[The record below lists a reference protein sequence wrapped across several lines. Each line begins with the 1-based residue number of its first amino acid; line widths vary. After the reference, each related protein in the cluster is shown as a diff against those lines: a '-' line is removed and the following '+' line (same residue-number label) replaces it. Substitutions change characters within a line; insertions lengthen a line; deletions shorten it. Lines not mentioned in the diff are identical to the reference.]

1 MMTKSKKEKVVTPRN
16 TLFRRVCARWQ
27 IYLLLLLP
35 VAYLIIFHYV
45 PMGGLVLAFK
55 NYNFRKGIWGSDWV
69 GLDNFRRFFSSYKFK
84 TILGNTLSLSVYSLL
99 VTFPLPVIFAL
110 LLNAMRGTR
119 YKKAIQTV
127 TYIPHFISTVVMVGL
142 VFQILDN
149 RTGLYGALYTLFTG
163 ETAPSIMAQGTAFR
177 HVYVWSGIWQSMGY
191 SAVIYMAALAGVDQ
205 SLHEAAEIDGANR
218 FQRLIHIDWPSILP
232 TTSIM
237 LILAI
242 GKIMSV
248 GHEKAFLM
256 QNSLNLN
263 FSEIISTYVYKVG
276 LASAI
281 QDFSL
286 SVTVGLFNSV
296 INLILLLSANKF
308 SKKLS
313 GSGIF

>member
-1 MMTKSKKEKVVTPRN
+1 MITKMKKQKAATPRN

-35 VAYLIIFHYV
+35 FAYLIIFHYV

-55 NYNFRKGIWGSDWV
+55 DYSFRKGIWGSEWV
-69 GLDNFRRFFSSYKFK
+69 GFENFETFFKSYKFK
-84 TILGNTLSLSVYSLL
+84 TILTNTLSLSVYSLL
-99 VTFPLPVIFAL
+99 VSFPLPVIFAL
-110 LLNAMRGTR
+110 LLNAMRGKR

-142 VFQILDN
+142 VFQVLDN
-149 RTGLYGALYTLFTG
+149 RTGLYGSLYTLFTG
-163 ETAPSIMAQGTAFR
+163 ETAPSILAQGKAFR
-177 HVYVWSGIWQSMGY
+177 HVYVWSGIWQNMGY

-205 SLHEAAEIDGANR
+205 TLHEAAEIDGANR

-276 LASAI
+276 LASDI
-281 QDFSL
+281 QDFSM

>member
-1 MMTKSKKEKVVTPRN
+1 MMTKNKKEKIATPRN

-35 VAYLIIFHYV
+35 LAYLIIFHYV

-55 NYNFRKGIWGSDWV
+55 DYSFRKGIWGSEWV
-69 GLDNFRRFFSSYKFK
+69 GLENFKTFFSSYKFK
-84 TILGNTLSLSVYSLL
+84 TILTNTLSLSVYSLL
-99 VTFPLPVIFAL
+99 VSFPLPVIFAL
-110 LLNAMRGTR
+110 LLNSMRGKH

-149 RTGLYGALYTLFTG
+149 RTGLYGSLYTLLTG

-177 HVYVWSGIWQSMGY
+177 HVYVWSGVWQSMGY
-191 SAVIYMAALAGVDQ
+191 NAVIYMAALAGVDQ
-205 SLHEAAEIDGANR
+205 TLHEAAEIDGANR

-248 GHEKAFLM
+248 GYEKAFLM

-276 LASAI
+276 LASDI
-281 QDFSL
+281 QDFSM
-286 SVTVGLFNSV
+286 SVTIGLFNSV
-296 INLILLLSANKF
+296 INLFLLLSANKF